1 MPPPRLASDVQR
13 SISAITSMAS
23 TLESLPSIIHRYEV
37 GIGAWLIGS
46 FVTALV
52 FGMTLLLTFSYFR
65 LYPSDPLYMK
75 LWVTIPVTLQA
86 VTLVV
91 IIRTC
96 YFFLVSNAFNV
107 GVFIVK
113 DVWSTAII
121 PVFGAIN
128 ALISESFFARRVYLI
143 GPLRYKLVAAS
154 GMLTVLGGCAF
165 FITVSIDDFTSPE
178 VQSEGKFGSWP
189 PAVGVALL
197 LAGDLQLTAVLVYFF
212 YQCRSGIRQT
222 NSMVDILIACTIS
235 TGAIICILNLA
246 TLIVAVA
253 TMPHNIIYA
262 AISIVLQSVY
272 TGSFIVALNTRRF
285 VRSRG
290 ELGDTDIGGA
300 AGFVFGEGGS
310 RPAAQANPPM
320 TSLMFAEQPSSH
332 TQFSSGEVSTTTT
345 STKPE
350 ALDTSNRSWDNE
362 GKERDLSH
370 PKLGLA
376 TV

>member
-1 MPPPRLASDVQR
+1 
-13 SISAITSMAS
+13 MAS
-23 TLESLPSIIHRYEV
+23 TLEPLPSIIHRFEASS
-37 GIGAWLIGS
+37 GAWLIGS
-46 FVTALV
+46 FVTTLLY
-52 FGMTLLLTFSYFR
+52 GMILLLTFSYFR

-75 LWVTIPVTLQA
+75 LWVIASVVLQA
-86 VTLVV
+86 FSTVA

-96 YFFLVSNAFNV
+96 YSFLVSNAFNLAV
-107 GVFIVK
+107 LIQK
-113 DVWSTAII
+113 DVWSTAVVPI
-121 PVFGAIN
+121 FGSIN
-128 ALISESFFARRVYLI
+128 AILAESFFARRVYLI

-165 FITVSIDDFTSPE
+165 FITVTINDFTLPDL
-178 VQSEGKFGSWP
+178 QSTGRFGSWP
-189 PAVGVALL
+189 PAVAAALL
-197 LAGDLQLTAVLVYFF
+197 LAGDLQLTSVLVYFF

-262 AISIVLQSVY
+262 SISIVLQGVY

-300 AGFVFGEGGS
+300 GGLVLGQGGP
-310 RPAAQANPPM
+310 RPAHDNRPVM
-320 TSLMFAEQPSSH
+320 TSLHFAEQPSSH
-332 TQFSSGEVSTTTT
+332 TQYSTGTPDTV
-345 STKPE
+345 TKPE
-350 ALDTSNRSWDNE
+350 HESMGSWADD
-362 GKERDLSH
+362 GKEQGP
-370 PKLGLA
+370 PKPGVT